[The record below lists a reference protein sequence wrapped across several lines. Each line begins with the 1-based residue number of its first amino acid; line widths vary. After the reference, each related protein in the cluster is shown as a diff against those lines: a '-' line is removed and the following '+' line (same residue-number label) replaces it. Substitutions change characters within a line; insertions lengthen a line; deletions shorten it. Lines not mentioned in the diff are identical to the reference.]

1 MRQTLFTCIV
11 SLIISAAPLW
21 PGQIAGEINI
31 TADVEFIEDMPPQ
44 LAFEQVEA
52 QKSLPWQRVG
62 KNATHFGFSRSAYW
76 FRIDLKKFASFA
88 AQKKIYAV
96 FAWKALD
103 SIEVF
108 YRDAAGN
115 TQKQIAGD
123 GYPKSTWSLP
133 ETHFPA
139 VQIQPDQV
147 SGRLLFIRLQSTSIK
162 NFPILLKTEGAYL
175 HDLKRELTII
185 VIYSTITLILI
196 AFAFFLYA
204 ISRDMNFLLY
214 TGYLVSIALAFDTT
228 FGNAF
233 DLLWPNSTWWQN
245 RAGFTLVGAQI
256 IFSTL
261 FVSRL
266 LDFRKFLP
274 RADFVCNALAIFCAI
289 SLPVSLL
296 DLPVVWFSTLYS
308 LIYLVSIPAFFG
320 IGIYLLPKSGLHV
333 RLFIIGWAIL
343 FFFGV
348 FHILYLRSVLEY
360 SGWIVYAAVLIF
372 PVDILFFFMAAWEKQ
387 RLADRERLRLLDEK
401 MQALIARMPGES
413 KAKYRKSSLTD
424 VDVQSTLARLKIL
437 MDEEKIYLIEDLRL
451 PDLAKT
457 LGLNRTQLSELLNSH
472 FQKNFA
478 NFINEYR
485 VGEAQ
490 RLLVENPHE
499 NVLDIAFATGFGSKA
514 AFSTEFKRVT
524 GVTAKEYREKNLQKA
539 ANFAQN
545 RS

>member
-1 MRQTLFTCIV
+1 MRQTLFICIV
-11 SLIISAAPLW
+11 SFIISAAQLW
-21 PGQIAGEINI
+21 AGQTAGEINI
-31 TADVEFIEDMPPQ
+31 TADVDYIEDVSAQ
-44 LAFEQVEA
+44 LAFEQVEG
-52 QKSLPWQRVG
+52 QISLPWQRIG
-62 KNATHFGFSRSAYW
+62 KPATHFGFSRSAYW
-76 FRIDLKKFASFA
+76 FRIDLKKFAAFA
-88 AQKKIYAV
+88 AQKKLYAV

-103 SIEVF
+103 SVELF
-108 YRDAAGN
+108 YSDAAGL
-115 TQKQIAGD
+115 TQRQIAGD

-139 VQIQPDQV
+139 VQIQSGNV
-147 SGRLLFIRLQSTSIK
+147 SNGMVFVRLQSTSIK
-162 NFPILLKTEGAYL
+162 NFPILLKTEAAYL
-175 HDLKRELTII
+175 HDLKCELTVI
-185 VIYSTITLILI
+185 VVYSTITLILI

-204 ISRDMNFLLY
+204 VSRDINFLLY
-214 TGYLVSIALAFDTT
+214 TGYLLSIALAFDTT

-233 DLLWPNSTWWQN
+233 DLLWPNSMWWQN

-256 IFSTL
+256 TFSTL

-266 LDFRKFLP
+266 LDFRRHLP
-274 RADFVCNALAIFCAI
+274 RADIACNVLAFFCAV
-289 SLPVSLL
+289 SLPISLL

-348 FHILYLRSVLEY
+348 FHILYLRSVLAY
-360 SGWIVYAAVLIF
+360 SGWIVYAAVFIF

-387 RLADRERLRLLDEK
+387 RLADRERLRQLDEK
-401 MQALIARMPGES
+401 MQALIARTPGES

-539 ANFAQN
+539 AISA
-545 RS
+545 